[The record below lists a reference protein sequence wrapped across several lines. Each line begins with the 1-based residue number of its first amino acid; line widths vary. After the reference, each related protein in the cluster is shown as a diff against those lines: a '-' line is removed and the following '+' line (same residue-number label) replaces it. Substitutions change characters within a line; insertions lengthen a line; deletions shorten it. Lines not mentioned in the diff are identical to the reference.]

1 VWVWCGFPSG
11 FYRRPATLGGRAA
24 DDLADECGVASD
36 GKVGGFSA
44 NGGVTTKRR
53 MLVIEGALADEVPLF

>member
-1 VWVWCGFPSG
+1 VGQ
-11 FYRRPATLGGRAA
+11 ALGRNPFAIVVP
-24 DDLADECGVASD
+24 CHRVVASD

-44 NGGVTTKRR
+44 NGGVTTKRQ